1 VYIYSIIKKEK
12 EMRTTYKKDMTH
24 YEKACAGMYLMSFAK
39 NGNLMRTAEQFE
51 SGNWVVHVYHGKDIS
66 GEYAE
71 NEFKQI
77 YKFFKK

>member
-1 VYIYSIIKKEK
+1 
-12 EMRTTYKKDMTH
+12 MRTTYKKDMTH

-66 GEYAE
+66 G
-71 NEFKQI
+71 
-77 YKFFKK
+77 